1 MFEQLESTKEKYYD
15 LEKRLASPQLLSDMD
30 NWQKVN
36 REYNDIKPIVM
47 AYEQYR
53 RVENTIKENEELLEL
68 AEDQEMKEMLQEEIK
83 EASNNLE
90 KLEDKIKFLLIPKDP
105 NDHKNVFVEI
115 RSGAG
120 GDEAG
125 LFAAELY
132 RMYQMYASQNG
143 FKTEEVE
150 LSEQGIGGI
159 KEVIFMVKGEGAY
172 SKLKYESG
180 VHRVQ
185 RVPQTETS
193 GRIHTSTAT
202 VAVLPEAEAVDV
214 NINESTELR
223 IDYYRSSGAGGQHV
237 NTTDSA
243 VRITHLPT
251 GIVVS
256 CQDEKSQHKNKDKA
270 MKILMAKLYEHEL
283 EEQQKN
289 LSADRKSQVG
299 TGDRSEK
306 IRTYNFPQ
314 SRVTDH
320 RINKTI
326 HQLQDFLDGNIEE
339 MIEDLTLEDQTK
351 KLALSQE
358 QK

>member
-1 MFEQLESTKEKYYD
+1 MFEKLELTKEKYYD
-15 LEKRLASPQLLSDMD
+15 LEKRLASPELLANMD
-30 NWQKVN
+30 EWQKVN
-36 REYNDIKPIVM
+36 REYVDIKPLVETYEEYRKNENLIEENKEMLKM
-47 AYEQYR
+47 ADE
-53 RVENTIKENEELLEL
+53 
-68 AEDQEMKEMLQEEIK
+68 QEMKDLLNEEISEAK
-83 EASNNLE
+83 ENLVRLEE
-90 KLEDKIKFLLIPKDP
+90 KITFLLVPKDP
-105 NDHKNVFVEI
+105 NDYKNVYVEI

-125 LFAAELY
+125 LFAGELY
-132 RMYQMYASQNG
+132 RMYQMYSSKQG
-143 FKTEEVE
+143 YKIEIVS

-202 VAVLPEAEAVDV
+202 VAVLPEAEQVDV
-214 NINESTELR
+214 EINEVTELR
-223 IDYYRSSGAGGQHV
+223 IDYFRSSGAGGQHV

-243 VRITHLPT
+243 VRITHIPS

-256 CQDEKSQHKNKDKA
+256 MQDEKSQHKNRDKA
-270 MKILMAKLYEHEL
+270 MKILYQKLYEHKL
-283 EEQQKN
+283 EEQQKE
-289 LSADRKSQVG
+289 LSEDRKSQVG

-314 SRVTDH
+314 GRVTDH

-326 HQLQDFLDGNIEE
+326 YQLDSFLDGNIEE
-339 MIEDLTLEDQTK
+339 MIDALILEDQTK
-351 KLALSQE
+351 KLALSQ
-358 QK
+358 Q